1 MSRFGGGMKRFL
13 GGGWDGSWPVSVREN
28 SWYSYWRAWALSARF
43 TGLGGSSEYCHA
55 VRC

>member
-28 SWYSYWRAWALSARF
+28 SWYSYWRAWTLSARF